1 MAILPQNNRV
11 MSVSKHESKNDGVKE
26 TKFVSQEKGNRKLG
40 ANLLLRLYQDDYFLD
55 GQSSLITP
63 IIQKPGVWTMSTD
76 TKHTV
81 EFPYY
86 D

>member
-11 MSVSKHESKNDGVKE
+11 MSVSKHDSKDEVKE

-40 ANLLLRLYQDDYFLD
+40 ANLLLRVYQDDYFLD

-63 IIQKPGVWTMSTD
+63 IIQKLGV
-76 TKHTV
+76 
-81 EFPYY
+81 
-86 D
+86 